1 MYLEK
6 VNKIHRNF
14 EMKKRNKRVYPPP
27 QIKDQEYR
35 TETPETVPIQQ
46 YFNIIQ
52 G

>member
-6 VNKIHRNF
+6 MNKIQKNF
-14 EMKKRNKRVYPPP
+14 EAKNRSKRVYPPP
-27 QIKDQEYR
+27 QTKDQGYR
-35 TETPETVPIQQ
+35 TESPETVPIKQ